1 MPKSQRDLDAIANMA
16 IEAMKS
22 QLLIVMVNRLGGK
35 ISIPVSEIDATGPFL
50 LAMQLNVEQREFVFT
65 VVRKDEGAAR

>member
-35 ISIPVSEIDATGPFL
+35 VSIPVSEVDATGSFL

-65 VVRKDEGAAR
+65 VVRKDEANG